1 MKAMR
6 LLAVAMLVLCS
17 LATLKAQTI
26 TGSVNGTVTDPS
38 GAVIANAKVTATNV
52 DTGVATITTTN
63 GDGIYNLRFLQ
74 IGNYKVVIE
83 SSGFAASTYG
93 PFVLETG
100 QNAKVDG
107 KLALEGQTQKVSVES
122 EIAPLLNTEN
132 PTLAT
137 TLDTR
142 AIENIPLVSRNIIAL
157 TMFLPGAVSTNPN
170 GFVNN
175 AAVSGPIS
183 ANQSVS
189 VNGNRQQTNQYLLD
203 GININQTLDD
213 QAGYSP
219 SVDAVGQVQVISAN
233 APAEYGNVLGGDILY
248 QTKSGTSQFH
258 GSGFFYLGNQLLNA
272 NTWGNKHVA
281 SAANITPR
289 APFTRD
295 IFGGTIGG
303 PIFKDKLFF
312 FADYQGGRYHSGGVG
327 TATVMTPAMRR
338 GDFSELLN
346 PALMCSQTGGVC
358 ASNAK
363 LIKLY
368 NATAPGSPLYAN
380 NQLPSTPL
388 NPALVYLFAHPELYP
403 LPNKAP
409 TPTNTP
415 ATGNFQGPTKS
426 RNYGDQ
432 YDVKVDFKATQK
444 DTLSV
449 RYSSADQGSTSR
461 SVLAT
466 SFTSAPTYP
475 VRGVAINEVH
485 TINSAM
491 VNEFRAGYTR
501 LRNNG
506 AVLLDT
512 TGVFGLNGDKIL
524 SIGANNAIDQQ
535 FAGFSALSFNNSAS
549 PQGFN
554 VTNGTEY
561 TTLGNQNTG
570 TNYTDNTFLYGDNFT
585 WLKNRHTFKF
595 GVQFMRQQQN
605 NFYPGNDGSLG
616 GFFFLGPG
624 TSYFGAATDPQ
635 GFGTG
640 YTAADMYLD
649 RAGFKSKGGVAGP
662 VGMRQWRDA
671 YFIQDDW
678 KLTPTLTLNLGLRYE
693 YSQPIYEVNHKMSTI
708 DPANPGT
715 IIIDADTTAA
725 CQASGLPCVTAKAAG
740 YGRGLV
746 DPYHGSVM
754 PRVGFALQAAPRF
767 VVRGGYGLQNYM
779 EGTGANLRMTT
790 NLPFQSAFQ
799 GSASQSTS
807 SAPGSFFRIEDGMGS
822 GAAAS
827 NTWNVWNKKIKPAFI
842 GLYNL
847 TVEYQVT
854 NTASFQVGYV
864 GESGQHLVTANQRNQ
879 LHGPCVVNG
888 VVQTVSVAV
897 PTGTAATCPTIQP
910 APFQATPGVLYN
922 GVIRYTDS
930 NAMMNYNAMQ
940 ATFRQRAWH
949 GLQYTANYTF
959 AHALTNSTGFYGVPS
974 ISAQSAYAEN
984 PYNMHAEYGNSGYDV
999 RQGLNWNMVYD
1010 LPLGRGRMVG
1020 SNMPFIVD
1028 EIVGGWKVGMTGIA
1042 YTGFPVN
1049 ITAAINSGLN
1059 ANSQRANHYTKLK
1072 IVNRSLNNWFGTD
1085 PSAVPCT
1092 VAGSLVNSLGAACAY
1107 GQPAAGTLGNAGVG
1121 SERTPGFQ
1129 TYGAEVTKDFTVW
1142 HEHQINF
1149 RADADNVFNSGYWSN
1164 PGNNAS
1170 TISFGQITAVRSVAR
1185 QLQLSAKYHF

>member
-1 MKAMR
+1 
-6 LLAVAMLVLCS
+6 V
-17 LATLKAQTI
+17 
-26 TGSVNGTVTDPS
+26 
-38 GAVIANAKVTATNV
+38 
-52 DTGVATITTTN
+52 
-63 GDGIYNLRFLQ
+63 
-74 IGNYKVVIE
+74 
-83 SSGFAASTYG
+83 
-93 PFVLETG
+93 
-100 QNAKVDG
+100 KVDG
-107 KLALEGQTQKVSVES
+107 KLSLQGQTQKVSVES
-122 EIAPLLNTEN
+122 GFAPLINTEN

-142 AIENIPLVSRNIIAL
+142 AIENVPLVSRNIIAL
-157 TMFLPGAVSTNPN
+157 TMFLPGAVSTSPN

-281 SAANITPR
+281 NAANITPR

-295 IFGGTIGG
+295 IFGGTLGG
-303 PIFKDKLFF
+303 PIFKDRLFF
-312 FADYQGGRYHSGGVG
+312 FGDYQGGRYHSGGVG
-327 TATVMTPAMRR
+327 TATVLTLKERH
-338 GDFSELLN
+338 GDFSELLD
-346 PALMCSQTGGVC
+346 PSLMCSQTGGVC
-358 ASNAK
+358 ASNAR
-363 LIKLY
+363 LIRLY
-368 NATAPGSPLYAN
+368 NATAPGSPIYAN

-388 NPALVYLFAHPELYP
+388 NPALVYLFAHPEIYP

-409 TPTNTP
+409 NPTNTP
-415 ATGNFQGPTKS
+415 ASGNFQGPTKS
-426 RNYGDQ
+426 RNYGNQ

-466 SFTSAPTYP
+466 SFTGAPTYP

-501 LRNNG
+501 LQNNG

-512 TGVFGLNGDKIL
+512 TGVFGLNGNKTL
-524 SIGANNAIDQQ
+524 GIGANNTVDQQ
-535 FAGFSALSFNNSAS
+535 FAGFAVLAFGNSAS
-549 PQGFN
+549 PQGFTS
-554 VTNGTEY
+554 TNGTEY
-561 TTLGNQNTG
+561 TNLGNQNTG

-585 WLKNRHTFKF
+585 WLKNRHTFKL

-624 TSYFGAATDPQ
+624 TSYFGASTDPQ

-640 YTAADMYLD
+640 YAAADMYLD

-671 YFIQDDW
+671 YFVQDDW
-678 KLTPTLTLNLGLRYE
+678 KVTPTFTLNLGVRYE

-715 IIIDADTTAA
+715 IIVDADTTAA
-725 CQASGLPCVTAKAAG
+725 CKASGLPCVTAKAAG

-746 DPYHGSVM
+746 DPFYGSVM
-754 PRVGFALQAAPRF
+754 PRIGFAWNAVPRF

-799 GSASQSTS
+799 GSASQATS
-807 SAPGSFFRIEDGMGS
+807 STPGSFFRIEDGMGS
-822 GAAAS
+822 GTAS
-827 NTWNVWNKKIKPAFI
+827 SNVWNVWNKKIKPAFI
-842 GLYNL
+842 SLYNL

-864 GESGQHLVTANQRNQ
+864 GEAGQHLVTANQRNQ
-879 LHGPCVVNG
+879 LPAPCIIGG
-888 VVQTVSVAV
+888 VVQTVSA
-897 PTGTAATCPTIQP
+897 PTPNPACFTVQP
-910 APFQATPGVLYN
+910 APFFATPGVGYT

-940 ATFRQRAWH
+940 ASFRQRAWH

-1010 LPLGRGRMVG
+1010 LPVGRGRMLG
-1020 SNMPFIVD
+1020 SNMPFILD
-1028 EIVGGWKVGMTGIA
+1028 EVVGGWKIGMTGIA

-1049 ITAAINSGLN
+1049 IVATNNSGTN
-1059 ANSQRANHYTKLK
+1059 GNSQRANHYTKLK

-1092 VAGSLVNSLGAACAY
+1092 VAGSRVNSLGAACAY
-1107 GQPAAGTLGNAGVG
+1107 GQPAAGTFGNAGVG

-1170 TISFGQITAVRSVAR
+1170 TTSFGQITSVRSVAR